1 MQTGETLNVLG
12 EDVTLLAA
20 GAETGGTMTAVE
32 VLVRPGSGPPPHTHV
47 ASELL
52 YVLDGELE
60 VELDGG
66 RQTVDAG
73 QVAAVPGGAVHTYR
87 NASIAPARCCTPRA
101 RGASSPSRH
110 ADRRTAARR
119 SAGRGARDAHRAA
132 ARHRVRGGGAGRVAA
147 PPRLSADGRED
158 RAQGGGERIRI
169 ALLAE
174 LAAKEPGVVAR
185 EHHRLGPEPLRHG
198 QRGAAGE
205 RTL

>member
-87 NASIAPARCCTPRA
+87 NASIAPARFLAVLQPAGQERFFAEIGTPIDAPAPEGPPDVERVM
-101 RGASSPSRH
+101 RI
-110 ADRRTAARR
+110 ARR
-119 SAGRGARDAHRAA
+119 HGIEFAA
-132 ARHRVRGGGAGRVAA
+132 VAQV
-147 PPRLSADGRED
+147 E
-158 RAQGGGERIRI
+158 
-169 ALLAE
+169 
-174 LAAKEPGVVAR
+174 
-185 EHHRLGPEPLRHG
+185 
-198 QRGAAGE
+198 
-205 RTL
+205 